1 MMIPLESV
9 RWPDL
14 LLLVED
20 FLLDLLDLL
29 TMRLSKLSDVVMREA
44 ELRRKLASVSFP
56 RAISAFN

>member
-44 ELRRKLASVSFP
+44 ELDASWRVSFP